1 MPQHRLDRAGR
12 LALDVSQQV
21 VTPAGLAG
29 LRMTRPAG
37 RIPDRPQ
44 EQEMLAVLRGRQ
56 RPDRRR
62 PAAAGR

>member
-1 MPQHRLDRAGR
+1 MPQHRLHRAGR
-12 LALDVSQQV
+12 LALDVGQQV

-56 RPDRRR
+56 
-62 PAAAGR
+62 